1 MSMQT
6 SIEPPAG
13 PDHQCINAN
22 CGCNDLVSGGPCDLW
37 CSEHGVEAAD
47 VQKGRAGVDACAC
60 GHEPCRERMA
70 ARTGTLSAT
79 AERGV
84 S

>member
-1 MSMQT
+1 MNS
-6 SIEPPAG
+6 SITPPPG

-22 CGCNDLVSGGPCDLW
+22 CGCNDLVSAGPCNLW
-37 CSEHGVEAAD
+37 CSEHGVELAD
-47 VQKGRAGVDACAC
+47 LERGKASVESCSC
-60 GHEPCRERMA
+60 GHAICAERMA
-70 ARTGTLSAT
+70 ARTGTVSAT

>member
-1 MSMQT
+1 MQT
-6 SIEPPAG
+6 TSSIEPPAG

-22 CGCNDLVSGGPCDLW
+22 CGCNDLVSAGPCNLW

-47 VQKGRAGVDACAC
+47 VQRGRSGIEACEC
-60 GHEPCRERMA
+60 GHDACRERMA
-70 ARTGTLSAT
+70 ARTGTPSST
-79 AERGV
+79 PERGQ